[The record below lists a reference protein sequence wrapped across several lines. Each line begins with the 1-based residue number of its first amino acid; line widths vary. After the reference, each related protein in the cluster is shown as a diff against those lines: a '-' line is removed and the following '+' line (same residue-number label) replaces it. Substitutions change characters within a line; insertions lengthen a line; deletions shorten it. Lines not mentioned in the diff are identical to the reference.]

1 VTVSNPETFTGGVDP
16 QVVHVITQADLDGVK
31 NALSKQ
37 LQQQA
42 LQQLQNQMVAGEV
55 TVDQPAYTTGV
66 SPDNPIGTQTD
77 QVRVQV
83 NVQATALVYNI
94 ETAHRVAEQLLSKEA
109 LQTLGNDYR
118 LKGSLSFTDPSGIQ
132 KAQDNVIYLSVAVRG
147 LWIYNFTD
155 QQISTWLQSIKG
167 ATPTLAS
174 TYLTSQQGVSSVQI
188 QLPFGA
194 DHLPISPDQI
204 QIVFV
209 NR

>member
-1 VTVSNPETFTGGVDP
+1 
-16 QVVHVITQADLDGVK
+16 
-31 NALSKQ
+31 
-37 LQQQA
+37 
-42 LQQLQNQMVAGEV
+42 
-55 TVDQPAYTTGV
+55 
-66 SPDNPIGTQTD
+66 
-77 QVRVQV
+77 
-83 NVQATALVYNI
+83 
-94 ETAHRVAEQLLSKEA
+94 
-109 LQTLGNDYR
+109 
-118 LKGSLSFTDPSGIQ
+118 
-132 KAQDNVIYLSVAVRG
+132 VIYLSVAVRG